1 MRKIKWWGIL
11 PSGSEKREVKRVIKS
26 GFWNEGKITTEL
38 EKCLGN
44 FLQVKFSHLTT
55 SGTSALF
62 LALKAVG
69 VKSGDKVLVPNL
81 TFIASVNSV
90 VQANGNPILVDVS
103 TDTLSFNKQHLEKLL
118 KENPDIK
125 FAILVH
131 ISGKSSLNP
140 DIIKILQSKNIKI
153 IEDAAEAFGSN
164 CPFYGRKLGSIGL
177 AGAYSF
183 SPNKIITSGQ
193 GGLVVTSDNEVSKK
207 IILLKDQG
215 RPIKGSGGDDLHPSI
230 GFNFKFND
238 IQAAI
243 LTSQFE
249 TISKRIAHLKYVY
262 NYYSNNLNKDY
273 LNDFVTF
280 NIPAGEFPLW
290 PMLFTHK
297 KSQVIS
303 KLNALNIEYRSFW
316 FPISTQLPYAEQDSE
331 DLSDSKI
338 LSSRGLW
345 LPSFFRLKKRD
356 LKKITNGIN
365 SLSI

>member
-1 MRKIKWWGIL
+1 MKKIKWWGIY
-11 PSGSEKREVKRVIKS
+11 PSGSEKRKVKRVIKS

-38 EKCLGN
+38 EKCLGS
-44 FLQVKFSHLTT
+44 FLQVKYSHLTT

-69 VKSGDKVLVPNL
+69 VQYGDKVLVPNL
-81 TFIASVNSV
+81 TFIASANSV
-90 VQANGNPILVDVS
+90 VQAGGNPVLVDIS
-103 TDTLSFNKQHLEKLL
+103 MDTLSFNRGHLEKLL
-118 KENPDIK
+118 TENPDIK

-140 DIIKILQSKNIKI
+140 EIMLILESRKIKI

-164 CPFYGRKLGSIGL
+164 CPFYEKKLGSIGL

-193 GGLVVTSDNEVSKK
+193 GGLVVTSDNEISKK

-215 RPIKGSGGDDLHPSI
+215 RPVKGSGGDDLHPSI

-238 IQAAI
+238 IQAAL

-249 TISKRIAHLKYVY
+249 SIIKRIEHLKFVY
-262 NYYSNNLNKDY
+262 NYYSNNLHKDH
-273 LNDFVTF
+273 LNDLVTF
-280 NIPAGEFPLW
+280 DISAGEFPLW

-297 KSQVIS
+297 KSQMIL
-303 KLNALNIEYRSFW
+303 KLDALNIEYRSFW

-331 DLSDSKI
+331 YLSGSKI
-338 LSSRGLW
+338 LSLKGIW

-356 LKKITNGIN
+356 LKRITNGIN